1 MEKMRKALT
10 IFIISLFC
18 LTGSVT
24 ASPVAQC
31 PQVPRQN
38 DKRDCPQHRK
48 GDGRE
53 LDDFKRDLQA
63 FIAREAGL
71 SESEARAF
79 FPVYFEMKE
88 KQRNLEHQRGRAIR
102 QAAEGNMNER
112 DCQRV
117 LNEVVASEKK
127 SQRIEAQY
135 MERLKKIVGA
145 RKLIR
150 AIDADRSFGRKV
162 WKKMTNKNKG

>member
-1 MEKMRKALT
+1 MMRKALT

-18 LTGSVT
+18 LTGSMT
-24 ASPVAQC
+24 ANSVAQC
-31 PQVPRQN
+31 PQTPPQN
-38 DKRDCPQHRK
+38 DRRDCRQHKEKDR
-48 GDGRE
+48 RE

-63 FIAREAGL
+63 FIIREAGL
-71 SESEARAF
+71 TEKEARDF

-117 LNEVVASEKK
+117 LNEVTASDKK

-145 RKLIR
+145 RKLIKV
-150 AIDADRSFGRKV
+150 IDADRRFGRKV
-162 WKKMTNKNKG
+162 WKKMTNKKQ